1 MEIKKGNIKLNQQ
14 IAKAAASTLVE
25 GDIIVPDIC
34 PDVAEILCADAQVR
48 ITSTE
53 YRNGRLNV
61 QGKVCFSALYMP
73 DDKCAELK
81 CVNQDFDFSTAIDIK
96 ADETADF
103 NVKAY
108 TEHIGFTL
116 INSRKI
122 AVKVMVALKATA
134 ECERSYEPITQ
145 IDADDI
151 ECTEKKYSVYIPL
164 SRTCTEIEVS
174 DILTVPEDMPDIAEI
189 LKVDSWVTLDSSKT
203 LSGKEMVHGLLHI
216 NTMYTAADEQ
226 GSAVCVRNTVPFT
239 EIVEAPGAD
248 EQSVVNVS
256 FEVVDIHT
264 ASKGDLNGDT
274 KIISVEAV
282 IDCCVKVSRSVS
294 ENVIDDC
301 YFLSGKTEC
310 ECDKMKICEYI
321 TSETARITEHQKA
334 ELPKNVKI
342 NEVINCCAKLKSTES
357 TWEKGTAKVS
367 GNLVT
372 YLTYRD
378 DSGAVRCAVT
388 ESELNWEK
396 AIAESCD
403 IEAQMWIEDI
413 SAQADDHSAQIL
425 ANVGLY
431 MKALKPR
438 SVNILTDVCQ
448 KAEENAKKLPS
459 MVVYFVREGD
469 SLWSIAKK
477 YRTKVEKIKNAN
489 NLDTD
494 KIEVGRRLLIPKA

>member
-14 IAKAAASTLVE
+14 IAKAAANTLVE
-25 GDIIVPDIC
+25 GDIVVPDVC
-34 PDVAEILCADAQVR
+34 PDVAEILSADARVR
-48 ITSTE
+48 IVDTE
-53 YRNGRLNV
+53 YRNGRLNI

-81 CVNQDFDFSTAIDIK
+81 CVNQDFDFSTALDIK
-96 ADETADF
+96 ADEMADF
-103 NVKAY
+103 DVKAY

-122 AVKVMVALKATA
+122 AVKVMVGLKAFA
-134 ECERSYEPITQ
+134 ECEKSYEPVTR
-145 IDADDI
+145 IDADNV
-151 ECTEKKYSVYIPL
+151 ECAEKKYSIYVPL
-164 SRTCTEIEVS
+164 SRICTEIEVS
-174 DILTVPEDMPDIAEI
+174 DILTVPEDLPDIAEI
-189 LKVDSWVTLDSSKT
+189 LKVDSWATLDSSKT
-203 LSGKEMVHGLLHI
+203 LNGKEMVHGVLHI
-216 NTMYTAADEQ
+216 NTMYTASDER
-226 GSAVCVRNTVPFT
+226 GSVICVHNSVPFT

-256 FEVVDIHT
+256 FDVLDVHT
-264 ASKGDLNGDT
+264 ASKGDLNGNT

-282 IDCCVKVSRSVS
+282 IECCVKVSRSVS

-301 YFLSGKTEC
+301 YFLSGKTEQTR
-310 ECDKMKICEYI
+310 DKMKICEYI
-321 TSETARITEHQKA
+321 TSETTRITEHQKV

-357 TWEKGTAKVS
+357 SWEKGTAKV
-367 GNLVT
+367 NATLIT

-378 DSGAVRCAVT
+378 DSGLVRCAVT
-388 ESELNWEK
+388 ESEPSWEK
-396 AIAESCD
+396 AIAENCD

-413 SAQADDHSAQIL
+413 NAQADAGGAQIL

-438 SVNILTDVCQ
+438 NVNILTDVNC
-448 KAEENAKKLPS
+448 KEEESNGKMPS

-469 SLWSIAKK
+469 TLWSIAKK
-477 YRTKVEKIKNAN
+477 YRTKIEKIKNAN